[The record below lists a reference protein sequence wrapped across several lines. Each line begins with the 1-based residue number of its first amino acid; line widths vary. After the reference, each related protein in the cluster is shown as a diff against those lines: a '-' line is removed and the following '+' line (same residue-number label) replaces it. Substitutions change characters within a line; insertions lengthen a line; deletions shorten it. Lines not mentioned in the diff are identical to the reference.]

1 MVRERVT
8 PILRVKDADRA
19 VAWYQRLGFT
29 KQSEH
34 RFGPGMPAFV
44 AIVRGDIQIFL
55 SEHTGDARPDTL
67 IYLTVTNVDV
77 VAAEFG
83 LTVEEEP
90 WGREVEIRDIDGNR
104 LRIGSP
110 PFTVRSG
117 SKPNP
122 HVHQ

>member
-29 KQSEH
+29 KESEH
-34 RFGPGMPAFV
+34 RFGPEMPAFV

-67 IYLTVTNVDV
+67 IYLSVTNVDDI
-77 VAAEFG
+77 AAEFG

-90 WGREVEIRDIDGNR
+90 WGREVEIRDTDGNR

-110 PFTVRSG
+110 PVRRSAG
-117 SKPNP
+117 
-122 HVHQ
+122 

>member
-1 MVRERVT
+1 MRERVT

-29 KQSEH
+29 KESEH

-44 AIVRGDIQIFL
+44 AIVRRDIQIFL
-55 SEHTGDARPDTL
+55 SEHAGDARPDTL

-90 WGREVEIRDIDGNR
+90 WGREVAIRDTDDNR
-104 LRIGSP
+104 LRFGSP
-110 PFTVRSG
+110 SLRQSAAGFSHESEG
-117 SKPNP
+117 
-122 HVHQ
+122 